1 MRLCMKIVTKSRTFR
16 EKEFQLI
23 VKLINKADTTSGT
36 VESDKTQ
43 GQQCKR
49 HYMKLTKLV
58 MLWNHTK
65 KIRAAEFKELVQASK
80 TSDMVAALMASLT
93 AGSSS
98 KHSVKTHGTLKLGR
112 EQG

>member
-1 MRLCMKIVTKSRTFR
+1 VRLCMKIVTKSRTFR

-65 KIRAAEFKELVQASK
+65 KIRAAEFKEP
-80 TSDMVAALMASLT
+80 LT